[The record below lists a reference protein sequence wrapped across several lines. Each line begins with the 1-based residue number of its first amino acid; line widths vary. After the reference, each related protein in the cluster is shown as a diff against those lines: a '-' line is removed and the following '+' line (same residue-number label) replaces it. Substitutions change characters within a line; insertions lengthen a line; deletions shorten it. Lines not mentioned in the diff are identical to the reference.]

1 MSPAPT
7 CCLLESD
14 VVTCLVREPSR
25 WPIVYRACLVKM
37 VPTWLRYFDARPES
51 FSIVETPL
59 V

>member
-1 MSPAPT
+1 
-7 CCLLESD
+7 L
-14 VVTCLVREPSR
+14 REDFT
-25 WPIVYRACLVKM
+25 LVKI